1 MGRFERER
9 AGRRER
15 GCGGVV
21 GEGEESVDFGKG
33 AGEVM
38 GQRWGAGSRGFED
51 GRGRGGGGGGELRI
65 GWGNFFGCV
74 VVR

>member
-1 MGRFERER
+1 MGRLERER

-33 AGEVM
+33 AREGM
-38 GQRWGAGSRGFED
+38 GKKWGAGSRGFED
-51 GRGRGGGGGGELRI
+51 GRGGGGGELRI
-65 GWGNFFGCV
+65 AWEIFGCV